1 MKRFVAVMAFLSV
14 MCAGCYGAEQADSEV
29 YVRKEVFNAYIDS
42 VNTKMDRIL
51 EELRS
56 LREEL
61 KATRNELK
69 ATREELKGD
78 INAVRQELKGEINT
92 LREEIKS
99 LRKDLDSV
107 IRAVAVLAQRVDN
120 LEVRMGD
127 LRNDIY
133 LGLVVFG
140 IIFSLPS
147 VQKFLAQRESR
158 KPLVTPE
165 NTSLTAEDV
174 KRLIMETLAEMKQ
187 HGA

>member
-1 MKRFVAVMAFLSV
+1 MKRFVAVMAFLLV

-61 KATRNELK
+61 KATR
-69 ATREELKGD
+69 EELKGD

-92 LREEIKS
+92 LREEVKS

-107 IRAVAVLAQRVDN
+107 ISAVAVLAQRVDN
-120 LEVRMGD
+120 LEVRMSD
-127 LRNDIY
+127 LRSDIY

-158 KPLVTPE
+158 KPSVTPE